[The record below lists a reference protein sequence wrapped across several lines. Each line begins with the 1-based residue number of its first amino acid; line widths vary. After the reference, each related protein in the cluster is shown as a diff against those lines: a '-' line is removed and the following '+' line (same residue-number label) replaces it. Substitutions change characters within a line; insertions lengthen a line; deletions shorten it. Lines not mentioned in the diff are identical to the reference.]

1 MIYKS
6 INFLGDN
13 NVVSFGTLNPGFFFR
28 TLKDK
33 DSSSRD
39 LQGSFKWYTGGSST
53 SLKMSNEWPI
63 ANKLIPINYDLKNFM
78 SSVPGIITFSFYN
91 LLIYAVPV
99 TPPGTDEELLGHFKV
114 IYYQMTDNKLVPESK
129 RAEVAAL
136 YTELANSLIFD
147 VYMILSSMSIVGGKL
162 EDDIKQYYEE
172 NKIIPLVKKRAF
184 KYILNIHCPM
194 NNVFKVINNGE
205 IVRCHWSKDD
215 YIVMNEQLMMPI
227 YQALTKNIRGIKDY
241 QELPDQRIT
250 LSKTGHHP
258 NYYMDDDNKDIK
270 QNEAYNLLYYWDKT
284 KKTFPWPIVKD
295 AYNINN
301 VVTKEFNYVNESLR
315 EKERKLFYNLKTYA
329 PSNMIIPF
337 IISDFQSIVNSSY
350 SSGRFTK
357 KISVRLTDFPLSVAG
372 WTFNFTMP
380 IYFYY
385 GEDLAEH
392 LKQGIQHYESV
403 IGPYTFELNDY
414 LYKLIKISGEEDY
427 EQKVLIVKS
436 IFQIYFLILLLSM
449 QDGTIVVTNLNNV
462 TLNSVV
468 YDTKVEADLN
478 KLLEKLFNSEPSK
491 AAKYENIYYLDDI
504 VVFDPVVNKIIALTN
519 MYNGKTSN
527 VVNEM
532 NLLGIKDLY
541 LVMEHMMMY
550 NIRFK
555 AFIYNLFDSK
565 DALDPYLTN
574 YNE

>member
-6 INFLGDN
+6 INCLGDN
-13 NVVSFGTLNPGFFFR
+13 NVVSFGTLNPGFCFR
-28 TLKDK
+28 VLKDK

-39 LQGSFKWYTGGSST
+39 LQGSFKWYTGGGST
-53 SLKMSNEWPI
+53 SLEMSNEWPI

-114 IYYQMTDNKLVPESK
+114 IYYQMTDNKLVPKSK

-136 YTELANSLIFD
+136 YAELANSLIFD

-162 EDDIKQYYEE
+162 EDDIKQYYNE
-172 NKIIPLVKKRAF
+172 NKIIPLVKKQTF

-194 NNVFKVINNGE
+194 NNVFKVINRGE

-215 YIVMNEQLMMPI
+215 YTVMNEQLMMPI

-250 LSKTGHHP
+250 LNKTGHHP

-284 KKTFPWPIVKD
+284 NKTFSWQTVKD
-295 AYNINN
+295 AYDINY

-337 IISDFQSIVNSSY
+337 IISDFQSIINPSF

-357 KISVRLTDFPLSVAG
+357 EISVRLTDFPLSVAG

-403 IGPYTFELNDY
+403 IGPYTFELNDN

-468 YDTKVEADLN
+468 YDTKVEANLN
-478 KLLEKLFNSEPSK
+478 KLLEKLFNSEPNK

-519 MYNGKTSN
+519 MYNGNTLN